1 MAAVNDTKGLCNHLA
16 KTIMVAKFLG
26 LLVFS
31 PNWTIGEG
39 KPCVSST
46 ITKGFAYNE
55 MASFDLKR
63 QIENAWMEYR
73 LVIVIP
79 WAVEFLKMMRY
90 GFTA

>member
-73 LVIVIP
+73 LVMVIP
-79 WAVEFLKMMRY
+79 WVVEFLKMMRY